1 MHLFSE
7 PAAPVKA
14 EGESDRYAALADL
27 DNTLR
32 SLSFTSSTAETNPF
46 AQASVCFIFMIDSVM

>member
-46 AQASVCFIFMIDSVM
+46 AQASVCLMFV